1 MKKIILFL
9 LFINTSFSQSNLYIT
24 YKIKIAN
31 EDIFKGNS
39 SLRSLFDKARNDA
52 TNIKFGLICKKESS
66 FFYLIDN
73 LTSTD
78 DNNSTNSASLIF
90 AGYNGEVF
98 YDGDSLYSYSKILAK
113 NTYVKTSAKVK
124 WVLKND
130 KKIIGGYEC
139 YKATSEYIVN
149 NIKGEFRH
157 PVTAWYCPELPYS
170 FGPRGYNGL
179 PGLILELQVRN
190 VTYGVETIDFNAE
203 KDFEINKK
211 TMKILNEEQYK
222 KALDKFNDFDTK

>member
-1 MKKIILFL
+1 MKKLILLILF
-9 LFINTSFSQSNLYIT
+9 FNQSFSQNNLFLT
-24 YKIKIAN
+24 YKVKIAN
-31 EDIFKGNS
+31 EDIFKGNEG
-39 SLRSLFDKARNDA
+39 LRTLFDKARNDA
-52 TNIKFGLICKKESS
+52 NNIKFGLICKKESS
-66 FFYLIDN
+66 LFYLIDN

-139 YKATSEYIVN
+139 YKATSEYVVN
-149 NIKGEFRH
+149 NIKESF
-157 PVTAWYCPELPYS
+157 VTL
-170 FGPRGYNGL
+170 
-179 PGLILELQVRN
+179 
-190 VTYGVETIDFNAE
+190 
-203 KDFEINKK
+203 
-211 TMKILNEEQYK
+211 
-222 KALDKFNDFDTK
+222 